1 MRLTLMTLCAA
12 LAVGCGDN
20 GGDATTSAASGST
33 GASSGDAPTGG
44 GTSSGDAPTT
54 GVDTSGGGTSTG
66 APETGSETGS
76 SGEPGTTGDALD
88 CEAVVDGQVAPQ
100 KVFVGYEGSEDLAFD
115 GQGGLALKK
124 DGNVVVVRADMSE
137 TVLAMAVPPAY
148 GTRYLS
154 DGRLLVAL
162 PQAGKLIAVDPRGQ
176 VSDFLT
182 MVQGPNGIFPD
193 LAGDVWISEFGG
205 SRVLRVGADPQP
217 KVIVMGQDASSANGV
232 VFDPQRSLLFY
243 TNYQSGQIRRVAIDG
258 QGEPAAPELVTEI
271 AGASPDGLTL
281 DACGYLYVVDQG
293 NDTLYRVLLDAVGE
307 ATADA
312 SVLAVFASNVANAQF
327 GVGEGFDDHTIY
339 LAGNPGDVYAV
350 TVEFPGAA
358 IVTVQ

>member
-1 MRLTLMTLCAA
+1 MRLTFMTLCAA
-12 LAVGCGDN
+12 LAIGCGDN
-20 GGDATTSAASGST
+20 GGDATTSGSSSSS
-33 GASSGDAPTGG
+33 GASSGDVPTGG
-44 GTSSGDAPTT
+44 GTSSGDVPTT
-54 GVDTSGGGTSTG
+54 GAEASSGGSTG
-66 APETGSETGS
+66 GLATGGETGS
-76 SGEPGTTGDALD
+76 SGEPGTTGEALD

-100 KVFVGYEGSEDLAFD
+100 KLFVGYEGSEDLAFD
-115 GQGGLALKK
+115 GHGGLALKK

-148 GTRYLS
+148 GTRFMS

-162 PQAGKLIAVDPRGQ
+162 PQAGKVIAVDPRGQ

-193 LAGDVWISEFGG
+193 LAGDVWVTEFGG
-205 SRVLRVGADPQP
+205 DRVLRVGADPQP
-217 KVIVMGQDASSANGV
+217 KVIAMGQDASSANGV

-293 NDTLYRVLLDAVGE
+293 NSTLYRVLLDELGE
-307 ATADA
+307 ATAEA

-358 IVTVQ
+358 IVSVQ